1 MVQKLLIFQ
10 IYRNVPV
17 NTNHRTFPN
26 NFKGEIRTN
35 CNEKCPEDCKN
46 EGEWEIYYK
55 ESDDENK
62 MWRKDGTLKLECVG
76 TYYIFDDNM
85 HFS

>member
-1 MVQKLLIFQ
+1 MVQKRLIFQ

-46 EGEWEIYYK
+46 ENNWKYYDK
-55 ESDDENK
+55 NK
-62 MWRKDGTLKLECVG
+62 DKYVKDGTIRITCEG
-76 TYYIFDDNM
+76 Q
-85 HFS
+85 